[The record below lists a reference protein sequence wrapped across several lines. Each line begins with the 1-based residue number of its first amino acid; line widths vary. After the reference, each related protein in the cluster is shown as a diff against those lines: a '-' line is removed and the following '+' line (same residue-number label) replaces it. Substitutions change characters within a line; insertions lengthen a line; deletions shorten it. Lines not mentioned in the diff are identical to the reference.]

1 MLCSET
7 RCSRSERQ
15 LTVPAPGRMT
25 DSCQSAVLHSGLYAV
40 EQGGVV
46 KQDQRFTRQLYTLA
60 EAARLVGMSPSTLD
74 TWAHG
79 YERQPRGRPVVKR
92 DR

>member
-1 MLCSET
+1 M
-7 RCSRSERQ
+7 
-15 LTVPAPGRMT
+15 
-25 DSCQSAVLHSGLYAV
+25 
-40 EQGGVV
+40 